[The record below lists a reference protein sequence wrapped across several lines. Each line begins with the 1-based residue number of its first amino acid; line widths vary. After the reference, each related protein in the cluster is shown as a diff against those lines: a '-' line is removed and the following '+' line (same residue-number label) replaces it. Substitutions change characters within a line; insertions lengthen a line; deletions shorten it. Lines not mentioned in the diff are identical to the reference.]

1 MSSEGYRD
9 SKAAGEYRTF
19 GMTKSRVFL
28 LSAVSFLLVI
38 GSLFSIVFDEEFWPF
53 SPYPMYAKVQ
63 REPSVSELQ
72 LYGVTQEA
80 PHREVSMRNSLRDS
94 AYIEP
99 FDQGRLRMALR
110 KMESKPNPEKR
121 SQLLNEALLDS
132 MKRYEKL
139 RLAGLHDGPPLQGM
153 RLYRTE
159 RQLNAQTE
167 NADQADHREL
177 IAEVEQG

>member
-1 MSSEGYRD
+1 
-9 SKAAGEYRTF
+9 
-19 GMTKSRVFL
+19 MTKTRVFL
-28 LSAVSFLLVI
+28 LSAVSFLLII
-38 GSLFSIVFDEEFWPF
+38 GPLFSIIFDEEFWPF

-63 REPSVSELQ
+63 QEPSVSEMQ

-80 PHREVSMRNSLRDS
+80 PHREVPMRESIRES

-99 FDQGRLRMALR
+99 FDPGRLRAALSR
-110 KMESKPNPEKR
+110 IESTPDSEKR
-121 SQLLNEALLDS
+121 SRLLNEALLDS
-132 MKRYEKL
+132 LKRYEKL

-159 RQLNAQTE
+159 RQLSTQTE
-167 NADQADHREL
+167 NADQPDHREL

>member
-1 MSSEGYRD
+1 
-9 SKAAGEYRTF
+9 
-19 GMTKSRVFL
+19 MTKTRVFL
-28 LSAVSFLLVI
+28 LSAVSFLLII
-38 GSLFSIVFDEEFWPF
+38 GPLFSIIFDEEFWPF

-63 REPSVSELQ
+63 QEPSVSEMQ

-80 PHREVSMRNSLRDS
+80 PHREVPMRNSSIRES

-99 FDQGRLRMALR
+99 FDTGRLRAALSR
-110 KMESKPNPEKR
+110 IESTPDPEKR
-121 SQLLNEALLDS
+121 SRLLNEALLDS
-132 MKRYEKL
+132 LKRYEKL

-159 RQLNAQTE
+159 RQLSTQTE
-167 NADQADHREL
+167 NADQPDHREL